1 MNLQQSEMQSPKK
14 FRIKRKNNNKT
25 RKCETFLATGFHL
38 TALYCSIKKFFF
50 FNSELVAPEPEHC
63 PGTGSEDAGQASACE
78 GCPNQKICA
87 SSTPAVS

>member
-1 MNLQQSEMQSPKK
+1 MKISQNFVTFSECMSFKK
-14 FRIKRKNNNKT
+14 P
-25 RKCETFLATGFHL
+25 
-38 TALYCSIKKFFF
+38 F